1 MCHRLGLDKVRPI
14 RRSVCLGGRGL
25 GQGMNRNTKWLPA
38 VIRLQLTLESA
49 VLVGERQGTSLS
61 PPRGHLHIQSQS
73 RRRGLSHHVDSG
85 RIHPNLCYNRN
96 HPDVLTCLGI
106 DAFRKQHGILRLKV
120 RQSVNQSS
128 TAISQEGTV
137 TDHEYVAVHL
147 TKCLAKT
154 QGPKVRVNAV
164 CPGLLLTEW
173 VPGSP
178 KCHRNLETGGADRNN
193 RAVNLAKKPLMV
205 TETQQLSRQL

>member
-1 MCHRLGLDKVRPI
+1 MSSI
-14 RRSVCLGGRGL
+14 RAGPSSPHSTTCMPWRKRIGTRYEPEYE
-25 GQGMNRNTKWLPA
+25 KWLPA

-73 RRRGLSHHVDSG
+73 RRRGLSHHVVDSG

-96 HPDVLTCLGI
+96 HPDVLTCLGFNT
-106 DAFRKQHGILRLKV
+106 FRKQHGILRRKV

-128 TAISQEGTV
+128 TAISEEGTV

-147 TKCLAKT
+147 TKCLAKS

-173 VPGSP
+173 VGTRIPEMLS
-178 KCHRNLETGGADRNN
+178 KSRNR
-193 RAVNLAKKPLMV
+193 RC
-205 TETQQLSRQL
+205 